1 VCGFFLGGYC
11 SIAEVSDAVAV
22 GNLSWDTQEEDLSM
36 FMSASGL
43 VVSCEVQR
51 HADTGRSKGWA

>member
-1 VCGFFLGGYC
+1 M
-11 SIAEVSDAVAV
+11 SEAVAV
-22 GNLSWDTQEEDLSM
+22 GNLSWDTQEEDLAM
-36 FMSASGL
+36 FMASSGA